1 MAKNKTT
8 KTTKTNY
15 GTGTFY
21 LTSSGTWEYKKF
33 LRLKDGSKDRRTV
46 HGKTKTE
53 CYEKMDAL
61 QEKLN
66 KELPIEPDKQ
76 TLIDALLV
84 WIGKKKPTVKEQ
96 AYIRELG
103 TIKNQIGTSKI
114 ASYPYQTITA
124 EEIQDVLNMLNEQ
137 GYSYSVLKK
146 TYDTLSAFFR
156 EMSLRE
162 KFENPMLYVPPWRK
176 INVNKAEKKIEFFGD
191 QDMEKFE
198 KQANERYSTGKLK
211 YPTGNALAANMYL
224 GLRVGELLA
233 LQWRDVDLENSVIV
247 VCKTLIEINNP
258 EYNPEYPEKM
268 KRLGIKKII
277 FKIQETTK
285 TGKIRRVPVPDKA
298 EKLLKMHYD
307 SAQYHDPDDY
317 VICTRN
323 RKTSTTKNVSDTIK
337 SIVQRGSLET
347 QAWNTHILRHTCASL
362 YCRSGVS
369 LSVIA
374 EILGNSVEVLQSR
387 YIHTCDNQLQ
397 DAAKQLDNALRT
409 E

>member
-1 MAKNKTT
+1 
-8 KTTKTNY
+8 
-15 GTGTFY
+15 
-21 LTSSGTWEYKKF
+21 
-33 LRLKDGSKDRRTV
+33 
-46 HGKTKTE
+46 
-53 CYEKMDAL
+53 
-61 QEKLN
+61 
-66 KELPIEPDKQ
+66 
-76 TLIDALLV
+76 
-84 WIGKKKPTVKEQ
+84 
-96 AYIRELG
+96 
-103 TIKNQIGTSKI
+103 
-114 ASYPYQTITA
+114 
-124 EEIQDVLNMLNEQ
+124 
-137 GYSYSVLKK
+137 
-146 TYDTLSAFFR
+146 
-156 EMSLRE
+156 MSQRD
-162 KFENPMLYVPPWRK
+162 KFENPMLYVSSWKK

-211 YPTGNALAANMYL
+211 YPSGNALAANMYL
-224 GLRVGELLA
+224 GLRIGELLA
-233 LQWRDVDLENSVIV
+233 LQWRDVDLENGVIV

-258 EYNPEYPEKM
+258 EYDLEDPEKM

-337 SIVQRGSLET
+337 SIVQRGCLET

-362 YCRSGVS
+362 YCRAGVP

-374 EILGNSVEVLQSR
+374 DILGNSVDVLQTR
-387 YIHTCDNQLQ
+387 YIHVCNDQLQ
-397 DAAKQLDNALRT
+397 DAAQQLDKTLRIG
-409 E
+409 